1 MADELPADTNTIE
14 SLTAEQARKRAEIF
28 PGVTEGV
35 RRIHA
40 SGSSLLSSTDC
51 LPLKGLQKLDAGR
64 SRGAGSIP

>member
-1 MADELPADTNTIE
+1 
-14 SLTAEQARKRAEIF
+14 
-28 PGVTEGV
+28 VTEGV